1 MRRDACRQWNS
12 GPARVL
18 QATLVV
24 LLALAGGKGGV
35 APAAAQEGP
44 VLHPLLRVHSEITYQ
59 NSTGQ
64 GPEEGD
70 LFISAE
76 GYTQGVV
83 TNPDAT
89 AVRWLSEPST
99 GQASPSQLAQLRSAL
114 DVNRVGLQQG
124 PCVATPFPLD
134 FGTAELSWYGSKGF
148 RRNDLTV
155 YVSDAPPG
163 TPPCSPEVC
172 QILAAI
178 AIYADAILKPTPF
191 RGFICPA
198 PP

>member
-1 MRRDACRQWNS
+1 MRGDARRQGNS
-12 GPARVL
+12 GPAR
-18 QATLVV
+18 A
-24 LLALAGGKGGV
+24 LLAAFLLLAGAAGAV
-35 APAAAQEGP
+35 APAAAQAP
-44 VLHPLLRVHSEITYQ
+44 PLVHPLLRLHSEITYQ

-70 LFISAE
+70 LFVSAE

-83 TNPDAT
+83 TNPSHIAQ
-89 AVRWLSEPST
+89 RWLSQPST

-114 DVNRVGLQQG
+114 DVNQVGLQQG
-124 PCVATPFPLD
+124 PCVVTPFPLLD
-134 FGTAELSWYGSKGF
+134 RGTTELTWYGSKGF

-155 YVSDAPPG
+155 YISGAPPG

-172 QILAAI
+172 QILEAI
-178 AIYADAILKPTPF
+178 GAYADAVLKPTPF

>member
-1 MRRDACRQWNS
+1 MLRDARRQWNS

-18 QATLVV
+18 LAAL
-24 LLALAGGKGGV
+24 LLAGAAGAV
-35 APAAAQEGP
+35 APAAAQAPP
-44 VLHPLLRVHSEITYQ
+44 VVHPLLRVHSEITYQ

-70 LFISAE
+70 LFVSAE

-83 TNPDAT
+83 TNSSHIAQ
-89 AVRWLSEPST
+89 RWLSQPST

-114 DVNRVGLQQG
+114 DVNQVGLQQG
-124 PCVATPFPLD
+124 PCVVAPFPLLD
-134 FGTAELSWYGSKGF
+134 RGTIELTWYGSKGF
-148 RRNDLTV
+148 RRNDLNV

-163 TPPCSPEVC
+163 TPSCSLEVC
-172 QILAAI
+172 QILEAI
-178 AIYADAILKPTPF
+178 AAYADATLKPTPF

-198 PP
+198 PPP

>member
-1 MRRDACRQWNS
+1 MRCHARRQWNS

-18 QATLVV
+18 LATWV
-24 LLALAGGKGGV
+24 LLALAGAQGGV
-35 APAAAQEGP
+35 APAAAQEAP
-44 VLHPLLRVHSEITYQ
+44 VLHPLLRVRSAITYQ
-59 NSTGQ
+59 NSSGQ

-70 LFISAE
+70 LFVSAE

-83 TNPDAT
+83 TNPNHT
-89 AVRWLSEPST
+89 AQRWLSEPST

-124 PCVATPFPLD
+124 PCVLTTFPLD
-134 FGTAELSWYGSKGF
+134 FGTAELTWYGSKGF

-155 YVSDAPPG
+155 YILEAPPG
-163 TPPCSPEVC
+163 TPACSLELC
-172 QILAAI
+172 QILVAVAA
-178 AIYADAILKPTPF
+178 YADAVLAPSPF
-191 RGFICPA
+191 KGFTCPA